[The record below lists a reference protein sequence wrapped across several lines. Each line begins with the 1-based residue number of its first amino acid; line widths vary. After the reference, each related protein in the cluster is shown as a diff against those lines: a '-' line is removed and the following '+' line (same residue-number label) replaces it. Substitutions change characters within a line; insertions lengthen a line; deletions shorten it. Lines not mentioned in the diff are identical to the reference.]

1 MSEVMERIIGF
12 KPTPTKNGEQLDL
25 CTVQMIK
32 EFNAKTE
39 TFKQNLGNNLPVKF
53 KNNPK
58 LELINCTNLGLDGAL
73 ISPFEQINNRIW
85 KYNPRINS
93 NHCGDHKTQLSLAHL
108 VGGIG
113 EK

>member
-1 MSEVMERIIGF
+1 MERIIGF

-53 KNNPK
+53 KNN
-58 LELINCTNLGLDGAL
+58 A
-73 ISPFEQINNRIW
+73 
-85 KYNPRINS
+85 
-93 NHCGDHKTQLSLAHL
+93 
-108 VGGIG
+108 
-113 EK
+113 